1 VADAAQPMCQS
12 AGLAVAERPAVSSWS
27 PEHAGHSVMEG
38 KPADPLEERR
48 RWLAERLYVASGRG
62 LGPEERA
69 GGDPVGTELRAR
81 QAWLDRMGSAF
92 MRTRPV
98 LDRWSDKQWLR
109 FLKEQ
114 RDAIDAL
121 IAAGGQ
127 IGAQGVRSA
136 ARAVS
141 RCLESASSSA

>member
-1 VADAAQPMCQS
+1 
-12 AGLAVAERPAVSSWS
+12 
-27 PEHAGHSVMEG
+27 MED

-48 RWLAERLYVASGRG
+48 RWLAERGCVASERG
-62 LGPEERA
+62 WILKSELA
-69 GGDPVGTELRAR
+69 GDPEGTELRLAR
-81 QAWLDRMGSAF
+81 PSRPHGSAF

-121 IAAGGQ
+121 IAAEGQ
-127 IGAQGVRSA
+127 I
-136 ARAVS
+136 RAEG
-141 RCLESASSSA
+141 RDRPRER